1 MVYMTSILDA
11 IKGKKRIGIG
21 GHVRPDGD
29 CIGSSLAV
37 YNYLCDNVPDGD
49 IHIFLQEIPN
59 IYKFLRNSD
68 KIEEPGTVQ
77 ESFDIFIA
85 LDCGD
90 SDRLGPS
97 AEYFKNA
104 GSTFCIDHHLSNS
117 AFADINEIEPHS
129 SSTCEMVFDRMD
141 QKLIT
146 KQIAECLYCGL
157 ISDTGQFQYSCTSSH
172 TMYAAG
178 VLMDKGIDYP
188 YIVDHTFSEKTFEQ
202 NRILGVALLK
212 AELLLDG
219 KLIFCN
225 ITMEEMKQYN
235 VMPKHLE
242 GIVAMLRATKDVEV
256 ACFCY
261 ETEDHDLKVSL
272 RASGDV
278 NLALIASKYN
288 GGGHAKA
295 AGCTVS
301 MSPEEFKNIIIN
313 EIKERL

>member
-1 MVYMTSILDA
+1 MTKLLDA
-11 IKGKKRIGIG
+11 VKGKKRIGIG
-21 GHVRPDGD
+21 GHIRPDGD

-37 YNYLCDNVPDGD
+37 YNYLVDNLPDGD
-49 IHIFLQEIPN
+49 IHIFLQSIPN
-59 IYKFLRNSD
+59 IYKFLKNSD
-68 KIEEPGTVQ
+68 HIEEPGAKQ
-77 ESFDIFIA
+77 EPFDLFIA

-90 SDRLGPS
+90 TDRLGPS
-97 AEYFKNA
+97 AEYFENA
-104 GSTFCIDHHLSNS
+104 KSTFCIDHHLSNS
-117 AFADINEIEPHS
+117 SFADINDIEPHN
-129 SSTCEMVFDRMD
+129 SSTCEMVFDRLQQD
-141 QKLIT
+141 LIT
-146 KQIAECLYCGL
+146 VPIAECLYCGL

-188 YIVDHTFSEKTFEQ
+188 YIVDHTFSEKTIEQ
-202 NRILGVALLK
+202 NRILGAALLK

-225 ITMEEMKQYN
+225 ITTEEMKKYN
-235 VMPKHLE
+235 VLPKHLE
-242 GIVAMLRATKDVEV
+242 GIVAMLRSTKGVEV

-261 ETEDHDLKVSL
+261 ETENNELKVSL

-278 NLALIASKYN
+278 NLSEIASKFN

-301 MSPEEFKNIIIN
+301 MSSDEFKKIITS